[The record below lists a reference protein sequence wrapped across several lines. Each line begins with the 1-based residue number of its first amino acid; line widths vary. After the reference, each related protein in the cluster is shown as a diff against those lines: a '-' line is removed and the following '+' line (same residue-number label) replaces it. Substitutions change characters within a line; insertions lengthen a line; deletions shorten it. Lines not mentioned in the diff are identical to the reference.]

1 MDLWVVKMRAVG
13 PESEIFRAIRSE
25 APGSGRFGLS
35 VTPRARGPARQAAPT
50 TATTI
55 TVTAAGRDQAPWPH
69 GARLETRAGV
79 MSFGTAVT
87 LGDTA

>member
-35 VTPRARGPARQAAPT
+35 HH
-50 TATTI
+50 
-55 TVTAAGRDQAPWPH
+55 QAPHEVIDAQGLSQWMLPWIFL
-69 GARLETRAGV
+69 GALFATSAGI
-79 MSFGTAVT
+79 
-87 LGDTA
+87 